1 MCYNMHMTNQMQSGK
16 TKYHIMMV
24 ILVIVWGLELAIA
37 KDALEH
43 VDKLL
48 ILNVK
53 YFFGFFVI
61 AVVAK
66 RADAFHL
73 PALRDLPLIIATT
86 IIGHILYF
94 FCEYSALDSVPVANI
109 TIILGF
115 LPIASIL
122 VEKAL
127 FHRKTSIKLIVFML
141 VCVVGIFLVIGSDFS
156 SMRGGSFYG
165 YLFCGGALLCWLA
178 YLFLTE
184 SLTNKYGAIPIALF
198 QTIIAWVI
206 TTPVVFPQ
214 YPGLLQL
221 PVGIMLELLYLGIVS
236 EGICFLIEITGLEK
250 LGPTI
255 SAVYSNFLPVTSA
268 FFGFVLLHQNL
279 VLLQIIG
286 GLVVIASGYLVIR
299 EKDRLDRLA

>member
-1 MCYNMHMTNQMQSGK
+1 
-16 TKYHIMMV
+16 MM
-24 ILVIVWGLELAIA
+24 ILLVIVWGMELAIA

-43 VDKLL
+43 LDTLV

-53 YFFGFFVI
+53 YFFGFMVI
-61 AVVAK
+61 AAVTWK
-66 RADAFHL
+66 TTGFFL

-94 FCEYSALDSVPVANI
+94 ACEYYALGSVPVANI

-122 VEKAL
+122 VEKL
-127 FHRKTSIKLIVFML
+127 FFHRKNSIRLVLFMVCCVAGIV
-141 VCVVGIFLVIGSDFS
+141 LVIGSDFS
-156 SMRGGSFYG
+156 AMRGGSFKG
-165 YLFCGGALLCWLA
+165 YLSCGGALLSWLA

-184 SLTNKYGAIPIALF
+184 SLTNKYGAVPIALF

-206 TTPVVFPQ
+206 TTPVVFPH
-214 YPGLLQL
+214 YPDLMHL
-221 PVGIMLELLYLGIVS
+221 PANVILELLYLGIVS
-236 EGICFLIEITGLEK
+236 EGVCFLVEITGLEK
-250 LGPTI
+250 LGSTI

-268 FFGFVLLHQNL
+268 FFGFVLLGQNL
-279 VLLQIIG
+279 VPMQIAG
-286 GLVVIASGYLVIR
+286 GLIVIVSGYLVIR

>member
-1 MCYNMHMTNQMQSGK
+1 
-16 TKYHIMMV
+16 MMV
-24 ILVIVWGLELAIA
+24 FLVIVWGLELAIA
-37 KDALEH
+37 KDALEY
-43 VDKLL
+43 VDRLL
-48 ILNVK
+48 VLNVK

-61 AVVAK
+61 AAVAK
-66 RADAFHL
+66 KTTGFHL

-94 FCEYSALDSVPVANI
+94 FCEYGALDTVPVANI

-122 VEKAL
+122 VEKAI

-165 YLFCGGALLCWLA
+165 YLYCGGALLCWLG

-184 SLTNKYGAIPIALF
+184 SLTNKYGAVPIAF
-198 QTIIAWVI
+198 YQTIIAWVI
-206 TTPVVFPQ
+206 TTPVVFSQ
-214 YPGLLQL
+214 YPDLLQL
-221 PVGIMLELLYLGIVS
+221 PTGIMLELLYLGIVS
-236 EGICFLIEITGLEK
+236 EGICFLVEITGLEK